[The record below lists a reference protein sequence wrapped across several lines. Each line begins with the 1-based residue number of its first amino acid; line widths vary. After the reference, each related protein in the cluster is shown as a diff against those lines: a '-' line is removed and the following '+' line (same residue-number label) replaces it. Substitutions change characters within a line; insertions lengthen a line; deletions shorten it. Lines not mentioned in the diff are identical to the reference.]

1 MDTPGR
7 SSIDSRR
14 LRHLPPRRAVLA
26 GGLAATAALVGT
38 AVGVERGD
46 LPGRPWLSSHLGLNG
61 PPGQMPDVTPGPMVS
76 GTLTSRARLGARC
89 GWTIARPPGADGRL
103 PVLVVLHGR
112 GADHRSALGGYLG
125 LERFLA
131 RAVAAGAAPFA
142 IASVDGGDTYWHHRT
157 SGEDAGAMVTDEF
170 LPLLGREGLDTRRF
184 ALLGWSMGGYG
195 ALLLASRLGN
205 DRVAAVVA
213 ESPALWREPGETA
226 PGAYDD
232 AADFRAH
239 TLFGRQH
246 ALAGIPLRV
255 DCGTGDP
262 FYPATRS
269 YVAGLSPH
277 PAGGFQPGGH
287 DPGYWRRM
295 APAQLAFVARHLAP
309 PT

>member
-1 MDTPGR
+1 M
-7 SSIDSRR
+7 
-14 LRHLPPRRAVLA
+14 
-26 GGLAATAALVGT
+26 
-38 AVGVERGD
+38 
-46 LPGRPWLSSHLGLNG
+46 
-61 PPGQMPDVTPGPMVS
+61 
-76 GTLTSRARLGARC
+76 
-89 GWTIARPPGADGRL
+89 
-103 PVLVVLHGR
+103 LVVLHGR

-131 RAVAAGAAPFA
+131 QAVAAGAAPFA
-142 IASVDGGDTYWHHRT
+142 IASIDGGDTYWHHRA

-195 ALLLASRLGN
+195 ALLLAGRLGTG
-205 DRVAAVVA
+205 RVAAVVA

-226 PGAYDD
+226 AGAYDD

-239 TLFGRQH
+239 TPCSGTQR

-269 YVAGLSPH
+269 YVAGLSPAGRRL
-277 PAGGFQPGGH
+277 PARWARPG
-287 DPGYWRRM
+287 
-295 APAQLAFVARHLAP
+295 LLAP
-309 PT
+309 DGAGAAGLRGTAPRAPG

>member
-1 MDTPGR
+1 
-7 SSIDSRR
+7 
-14 LRHLPPRRAVLA
+14 
-26 GGLAATAALVGT
+26 
-38 AVGVERGD
+38 
-46 LPGRPWLSSHLGLNG
+46 
-61 PPGQMPDVTPGPMVS
+61 
-76 GTLTSRARLGARC
+76 
-89 GWTIARPPGADGRL
+89 
-103 PVLVVLHGR
+103 
-112 GADHRSALGGYLG
+112 
-125 LERFLA
+125 
-131 RAVAAGAAPFA
+131 
-142 IASVDGGDTYWHHRT
+142 
-157 SGEDAGAMVTDEF
+157 MVTDEF

-195 ALLLASRLGN
+195 ALLLASRLGT

-269 YVAGLSPH
+269 YVAGLSPPPGGRL
-277 PAGGFQPGGH
+277 PAGWARPG
-287 DPGYWRRM
+287 
-295 APAQLAFVARHLAP
+295 LLAP
-309 PT
+309 DGAGAAGVRGAAPRATDLSATFPGHAPGATFPDAASCGVPRPARP